1 MAVAHLVPNAFG
13 LSTFGPKRQM
23 DPTHL
28 VPPGHL
34 VPNSTVVKYPRR
46 SLRKNSPKNIWSIL
60 TNGPQHNLVPNG
72 ISYNYFLTIFGY
84 KSISVMCFLGTG
96 TIWTKCVGDQ
106 MFRELTALGTK
117 CEGPKVLRQNVS
129 QLFWYLTGR
138 NRDNT
143 LIETAW

>member
-72 ISYNYFLTIFGY
+72 ISYNYFLTRFGY

-96 TIWTKCVGDQ
+96 SIRTKCVGDQ

-117 CEGPKVLRQNVS
+117 CEEPKVLRQNVS
-129 QLFWYLTGR
+129 QL
-138 NRDNT
+138 
-143 LIETAW
+143 I